1 MKNPQNQTKTF
12 SSKSN
17 SRNRVQKSRKNRKII
32 FEISAFDA
40 SGKNSCAGEKI
51 EALYKTKSYRKK
63 NRSIS

>member
-17 SRNRVQKSRKNRKII
+17 SRNRVQKSRKNRKF
-32 FEISAFDA
+32 FEISAFGA